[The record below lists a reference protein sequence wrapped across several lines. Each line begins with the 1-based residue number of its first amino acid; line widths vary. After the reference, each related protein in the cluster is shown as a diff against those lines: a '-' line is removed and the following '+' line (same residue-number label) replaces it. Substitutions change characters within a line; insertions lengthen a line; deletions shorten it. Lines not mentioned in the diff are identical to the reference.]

1 MYIYRSHVAHF
12 TTRKLPHFS
21 RCKERLSAAGGARTQ
36 APVATRP
43 FGYKREPT
51 SGFRTFPMNTSPT
64 STEYTPRV
72 EDDALVRGTGRFMDD
87 PRLPDTTHAVFV
99 RSPHAHA
106 RIVSVRA
113 EEARKAKKVL
123 AVLTAED
130 MKAANVGSVS
140 RHPPATGRGGAKMIM
155 PFRPSLAGEKVMH
168 VGDPVAMVIAET
180 VAAAQDA
187 ADLIQVEYEELP
199 AVIDLNDATRKDGTQ
214 LYPEAPGNLCIDWP
228 GPVADEHNER
238 EVADIIAKAPHVAKV
253 RVTNQRMVV
262 ASMETRGATGV
273 YDKATDSYTLHVCS
287 QSADSLRNLTAAVMG
302 VPNEKLRVITE
313 DVGGAFGM
321 KTPPYP
327 EYPTLLV
334 AARKVGRP
342 VQWQSTRSEAFVTD
356 TQARDTVT
364 EAELALDEKGKFLAL
379 RMRHLCNQGAY
390 VSTAGVNINTNNFAR
405 CLPGMY
411 RIPKIDV
418 SVLCYF
424 SNTTPI
430 GPYRGA
436 GRPEAN
442 YALERVVEE
451 GARVTGIDP
460 VRLRKKNLI
469 PPSAMPFKTPI
480 NTYDSGDFPAIM
492 DKALELADFDNFGKR
507 RRESARR
514 KKLRGI
520 GVSCMLEHA
529 GAMPMEQ
536 ASVSFPGGEALI
548 LGCNVQ
554 STGQGHA
561 TVFPRLLASKLGI
574 DPAKIQHRHGD
585 TAQGLT
591 GFASVGSRSA
601 MCAGSAIVHTADVML
616 AKGKK
621 LASALLEA
629 SEADIQYRNG
639 GFEVVGTDRK
649 ISLFETARQ
658 AKEKGESLDT
668 KEKTETPLTF
678 PNGCHVAEVEIDPE
692 TGAVDLVIYTAVDD
706 PGVML
711 DAMIVE
717 GQVHGS
723 IAQGLGQALVE
734 NAIYDAGSG
743 QLVAGSF
750 MDYGM
755 PHAHTMPL
763 ELREAVHSVPAKSN
777 PLGVKGTGEAG
788 TTAAIAAVMNAISN
802 AIPNGAADH
811 MDMPATPAKVWEACQ
826 KGMRK

>member
-1 MYIYRSHVAHF
+1 MTAKI
-12 TTRKLPHFS
+12 
-21 RCKERLSAAGGARTQ
+21 SAK
-36 APVATRP
+36 
-43 FGYKREPT
+43 YE
-51 SGFRTFPMNTSPT
+51 
-64 STEYTPRV
+64 PRV
-72 EDDALVRGTGRFMDD
+72 EDDALVRGSGRFMDD
-87 PRLPDTTHAVFV
+87 PRLPNTAYAAFV

-106 RIVSVRA
+106 RVVSVKA
-113 EEARKAKKVL
+113 EEARKVKKVL

-140 RHPPATGRGGAKMIM
+140 RHPPVVGRGGAKMIM

-168 VGDPVAMVIAET
+168 VGDPVAMVVAET
-180 VAAAQDA
+180 AAVAQDA
-187 ADLIQVEYEELP
+187 ADLVQVEYEELP
-199 AVIDLNDATRKDGTQ
+199 PVIDLGDAMKKGGTQ
-214 LYPEAPGNLCIDWP
+214 LYPEALGNLCVDWP
-228 GPVADEHNER
+228 GPVADELNER
-238 EVADIIAKAPHVAKV
+238 EVADIFGKAQHVAKV
-253 RVTNQRMVV
+253 SVANQRMVV

-273 YDKATDSYTLHVCS
+273 YDKTNDSYTLYACS
-287 QSADSLRNLTAAVMG
+287 QGADSLRGQGAAIMG
-302 VPNEKLRVITE
+302 LPNEKLRVITE

-321 KTPPYP
+321 KTPVYP
-327 EYPTLLV
+327 EYPALLV
-334 AARKVGRP
+334 AARQLGRP
-342 VQWQSTRSEAFVTD
+342 VHWQSTRSEAFVTD

-390 VSTAGVNINTNNFAR
+390 VSTAGVGINTNNFAR

-411 RIPKIDV
+411 RIPKVDV
-418 SVLCYF
+418 SVACYF
-424 SNTTPI
+424 SNTIPI

-451 GARVTGIDP
+451 AARIINMDP

-469 PPSAMPFKTPI
+469 PPSSMPFKTPI
-480 NTYDSGDFPAIM
+480 NTYDSGDFPAIV
-492 DKALELADFDNFGKR
+492 DKALELADFDNFNKR
-507 RRESARR
+507 RRESAKR

-529 GAMPMEQ
+529 GALPMEQ
-536 ASVSFPGGEALI
+536 ASVSFPGGDQMI

-561 TVFPRLLASKLGI
+561 TVFPRLLADKLGI
-574 DPAKIQHRHGD
+574 DSSKIQHRHGD

-621 LASALLEA
+621 VASALLEA
-629 SEADIQYRNG
+629 SEADIQYRSGN
-639 GFEVVGTDRK
+639 FEVVGTDRK
-649 ISLFETARQ
+649 ISLFEAARR
-658 AKEKGESLDT
+658 AKEVGGNLDT

-678 PNGCHVAEVEIDPE
+678 PNGCHIAEVEIDPD
-692 TGAVDLVIYTAVDD
+692 TGAVDLITYTAVDD

-711 DAMIVE
+711 DPVIVE
-717 GQVHGS
+717 GQVQGS
-723 IAQGLGQALVE
+723 IANGLGQALTE
-734 NAIYDAGSG
+734 NAVYDSTSG
-743 QLVAGSF
+743 QLVSGSF

-755 PHAHTMPL
+755 PHAHTMPI
-763 ELREAVHSVPAKSN
+763 ELREAVLSVPAKSN

-826 KGMRK
+826 KAVANK

>member
-1 MYIYRSHVAHF
+1 M
-12 TTRKLPHFS
+12 T
-21 RCKERLSAAGGARTQ
+21 
-36 APVATRP
+36 
-43 FGYKREPT
+43 
-51 SGFRTFPMNTSPT
+51 TSPA
-64 STEYTPRV
+64 SPKHTPRV
-72 EDDALVRGTGRFMDD
+72 EDEALVRGAGRFMDD
-87 PRLPDTTHAVFV
+87 PRLPNTAYAVFV

-106 RIVSVRA
+106 RVVSVRTD
-113 EEARKAKKVL
+113 EARKAKKVL

-140 RHPPATGRGGAKMIM
+140 RHPPVPGRGGAKMIT

-168 VGDPVAMVIAET
+168 VGDPVAMVVAES
-180 VAAAQDA
+180 AEAAQDA
-187 ADLIQVEYEELP
+187 ADLVQVEYEELP
-199 AVIDLNDATRKDGTQ
+199 AVIDLHDAMKKGGTQ
-214 LYPEAPGNLCIDWP
+214 LYAEAPANLCVDWP
-228 GPVADEHNER
+228 GPVPDENNER
-238 EVADIIAKAPHVAKV
+238 EVAEIIAKAPHVAKV
-253 RVTNQRMVV
+253 SVANQRMVV
-262 ASMETRGATGV
+262 ASMETRGSTGV
-273 YDKATDSYTLHVCS
+273 YDKASDSYTLFVCS

-302 VPNEKLRVITE
+302 LAAEKLRVITE

-327 EYPTLLV
+327 EYPALLV
-334 AARKVGRP
+334 ASRQLGRP
-342 VQWQSTRSEAFVTD
+342 VHWQSTRSEAFLTD

-364 EAELALDEKGKFLAL
+364 EAELAIDEKGKFLAL
-379 RMRHLCNQGAY
+379 RVRHLCNQGAY
-390 VSTAGVNINTNNFAR
+390 VSTAGVGINTNNFAR

-418 SVLCYF
+418 SVACYF
-424 SNTTPI
+424 SNTVPI

-451 GARVTGIDP
+451 AARITGIDP

-480 NTYDSGDFPAIM
+480 NTYDSGDFPAIV
-492 DKALELADFDNFGKR
+492 DKALKLADFENFNKR
-507 RRESARR
+507 RRESAKR

-520 GVSCMLEHA
+520 GISCMLEHA

-536 ASVSFPGGEALI
+536 ASVSFPGGEQII

-561 TVFPRLLASKLGI
+561 TVFPRLLAGKLGV
-574 DPAKIQHRHGD
+574 DAAKIQHRHGD

-621 LASALLEA
+621 IASALLEA
-629 SEADIQYRNG
+629 SEADIQYHSGN
-639 GFEVVGTDRK
+639 FEVVGTDRK
-649 ISLFETARQ
+649 ISLFETAKRAQ
-658 AKEKGESLDT
+658 EIGENLDT
-668 KEKTETPLTF
+668 KEKVETPLTF
-678 PNGCHVAEVEIDPE
+678 PNGCHIAEVEIDPD
-692 TGAVDLVIYTAVDD
+692 TGAVDLVTYTAVDD

-711 DAMIVE
+711 DPMIVE

-723 IAQGLGQALVE
+723 IAQGLGQALAE
-734 NAIYDAGSG
+734 NAIYDRSSG

-755 PHAHTMPL
+755 PHAHTMPI
-763 ELREAVHSVPAKSN
+763 ELRKAVHSVPATSN

-802 AIPNGAADH
+802 AIPNGAANY
-811 MDMPATPAKVWEACQ
+811 MDMPATPAKVWAACQ
-826 KGMRK
+826 KGLAGK

>member
-1 MYIYRSHVAHF
+1 
-12 TTRKLPHFS
+12 
-21 RCKERLSAAGGARTQ
+21 
-36 APVATRP
+36 
-43 FGYKREPT
+43 
-51 SGFRTFPMNTSPT
+51 
-64 STEYTPRV
+64 
-72 EDDALVRGTGRFMDD
+72 MDD
-87 PRLPDTTHAVFV
+87 PRLPNTAYAVFV

-106 RIVSVRA
+106 RVTSVNTD
-113 EEARKAKKVL
+113 EARRAKKVL

-130 MKAANVGSVS
+130 MKAANVGSLS
-140 RHPPATGRGGAKMIM
+140 RHPPVPGRGGAKMIM

-168 VGDPVAMVIAET
+168 VGDPVAVVVAET
-180 VAAAQDA
+180 IAAAQDA
-187 ADLIQVEYEELP
+187 ADLVRVEYEELP
-199 AVIDLNDATRKDGTQ
+199 AVIDLRDAMKKGGTQ
-214 LYPEAPGNLCIDWP
+214 LYPEAPGNLCVDWP
-228 GPVADEHNER
+228 GPVPDEQNER
-238 EVADIIAKAPHVAKV
+238 EVAEIIAKAPHVAKV
-253 RVTNQRMVV
+253 SVTNQRMVV

-273 YDKATDSYTLHVCS
+273 YDKANDGYTLYVCS
-287 QSADSLRNLTAAVMG
+287 QSADSLRNLSAAVMG
-302 VPNEKLRVITE
+302 VPNEKLRVITQ

-327 EYPTLLV
+327 EYPALLV
-334 AARKVGRP
+334 AARQLGRP

-356 TQARDTVT
+356 TQARDTIT
-364 EAELALDEKGKFLAL
+364 EAELAIDEKGKFLAL
-379 RMRHLCNQGAY
+379 RVRHLCNQGAY
-390 VSTAGVNINTNNFAR
+390 VSTAGVGINTNNFAR

-411 RIPKIDV
+411 RIPKV
-418 SVLCYF
+418 EASVACYF
-424 SNTTPI
+424 SNTIPI

-451 GARVTGIDP
+451 AARITGIDP

-480 NTYDSGDFPAIM
+480 NTYDSGDFPAIV
-492 DKALELADFDNFGKR
+492 DRALELADFDNFNKR
-507 RRESARR
+507 RRESSKR

-536 ASVSFPGGEALI
+536 ASVSFPGGDQLV

-561 TVFPRLLASKLGI
+561 TVFPRLLANKLGI
-574 DPAKIQHRHGD
+574 DAAKIQHRHGD
-585 TAQGLT
+585 TALGIT

-616 AKGKK
+616 TKGKK
-621 LASALLEA
+621 VASALLEA

-639 GFEVVGTDRK
+639 NFEVVGTDRK
-649 ISLFETARQ
+649 ISLFDTAKR
-658 AKEKGESLDT
+658 AKEIGESLDT

-678 PNGCHVAEVEIDPE
+678 PNGCHIAEVEIDPE
-692 TGAVDLVIYTAVDD
+692 TGAVDLVTYTAVDD

-717 GQVHGS
+717 GQVQGS
-723 IAQGLGQALVE
+723 IANGLGQALTE
-734 NAIYDAGSG
+734 NAVYDSESG

-755 PHAHTMPL
+755 PRAHHMPA
-763 ELREAVHSVPAKSN
+763 ELREAVHSVPATSN

-811 MDMPATPAKVWEACQ
+811 MEMPATPAKVWEACQ
-826 KGMRK
+826 RGLAGK

>member
-1 MYIYRSHVAHF
+1 M
-12 TTRKLPHFS
+12 T
-21 RCKERLSAAGGARTQ
+21 
-36 APVATRP
+36 
-43 FGYKREPT
+43 
-51 SGFRTFPMNTSPT
+51 TSPT
-64 STEYTPRV
+64 STKHTPRI

-87 PRLPDTTHAVFV
+87 PRLPNTAYAAFV

-106 RIVSVRA
+106 RIISVNTD
-113 EEARKAKKVL
+113 EARGAKKVL

-140 RHPPATGRGGAKMIM
+140 RHPPVAGRDGTKMVM

-168 VGDPVAMVIAET
+168 VGDPVAMVVAET
-180 VAAAQDA
+180 IAAAQDA
-187 ADLIQVEYEELP
+187 ADLVRVEYEELP
-199 AVIDLNDATRKDGTQ
+199 AVIDLRDAMKGGTQ
-214 LYPEAPGNLCIDWP
+214 LYPEAPGNLCVDWP
-228 GPVADEHNER
+228 GPVPDEQNER
-238 EVADIIAKAPHVAKV
+238 EVAEIIAKAPHVAKV
-253 RVTNQRMVV
+253 SVTNQRMVV

-273 YDKATDSYTLHVCS
+273 YDKANDGYTLYVCS
-287 QSADSLRNLTAAVMG
+287 QSADSLRNLSAAVMG
-302 VPNEKLRVITE
+302 VPNEKLRVITQ

-327 EYPTLLV
+327 EYPALLI
-334 AARKVGRP
+334 AARQLGRP

-364 EAELALDEKGKFLAL
+364 EAELAIDEKGKFLAL
-379 RMRHLCNQGAY
+379 RVRHLCNQGAY
-390 VSTAGVNINTNNFAR
+390 VSTAGVGINTNNFAR

-411 RIPKIDV
+411 RIPKV
-418 SVLCYF
+418 EASVACYF
-424 SNTTPI
+424 SNTIPI

-451 GARVTGIDP
+451 AARITGIDS

-469 PPSAMPFKTPI
+469 PPSSMPFKTPI
-480 NTYDSGDFPAIM
+480 NTYDSGDFPAIV
-492 DKALELADFDNFGKR
+492 DRALELADFDNFSKR
-507 RRESARR
+507 RRESSKR

-536 ASVSFPGGEALI
+536 ASVSFPGGDQLV

-561 TVFPRLLASKLGI
+561 TVFPRLLADKLGI
-574 DPAKIQHRHGD
+574 DAAKIQHRHGD
-585 TAQGLT
+585 TALGIT

-601 MCAGSAIVHTADVML
+601 MCAGSAIVYTADVML

-621 LASALLEA
+621 VASALLEA

-639 GFEVVGTDRK
+639 NFEVVGTDRK
-649 ISLFETARQ
+649 ISLFDTARR
-658 AKEKGESLDT
+658 AKEIGESLDT

-678 PNGCHVAEVEIDPE
+678 PNGCHIAEVEIDPE
-692 TGAVDLVIYTAVDD
+692 TGAVDLVTYTAVDD

-717 GQVHGS
+717 GQVQGS
-723 IAQGLGQALVE
+723 IANGLGQALTE
-734 NAIYDAGSG
+734 NAVYDSESG

-755 PHAHTMPL
+755 PRAHHMPA
-763 ELREAVHSVPAKSN
+763 ELREAVHSVPATSN

-811 MDMPATPAKVWEACQ
+811 MEMPATPAKVWEACQ
-826 KGMRK
+826 KGMAGK

>member
-1 MYIYRSHVAHF
+1 MSI
-12 TTRKLPHFS
+12 
-21 RCKERLSAAGGARTQ
+21 
-36 APVATRP
+36 
-43 FGYKREPT
+43 
-51 SGFRTFPMNTSPT
+51 SPT
-64 STEYTPRV
+64 NTKHTPRV
-72 EDDALVRGTGRFMDD
+72 EDDTLVRGGGRFMDD
-87 PRLPDTTHAVFV
+87 PRLPGTAYAVFV

-106 RIVSVRA
+106 RIVSVST
-113 EEARKAKKVL
+113 EEARKTKKVL

-140 RHPPATGRGGAKMIM
+140 RHPPVPGRAGTKMIM

-168 VGDPVAMVIAET
+168 VGDPVAMVVAET

-187 ADLIQVEYEELP
+187 ADLVQVEYEELP
-199 AVIDLNDATRKDGTQ
+199 AVIDLSDAMKQGATQ
-214 LYPEAPGNLCIDWP
+214 LHAEAPGNVCVDWP
-228 GPVADEHNER
+228 GPVADEQNER
-238 EVADIIAKAPHVAKV
+238 EVADIFAKAPHVAKV

-273 YDKATDSYTLHVCS
+273 YDQANDSYTLHVCS

-327 EYPTLLV
+327 EYPALLV
-334 AARKVGRP
+334 AARTVARP
-342 VQWQSTRSEAFVTD
+342 VQWQSTRSEAFLTD

-379 RMRHLCNQGAY
+379 RVRHLCNQGAY
-390 VSTAGVNINTNNFAR
+390 ISTAGVNINTNNFAR

-418 SVLCYF
+418 SVVCYF
-424 SNTTPI
+424 SNTIPI

-460 VRLRKKNLI
+460 VKLRKRNLI

-480 NTYDSGDFPAIM
+480 NTYDSGDFPALV
-492 DKALELADFDNFGKR
+492 DRALELADFDTFGKR
-507 RRESARR
+507 RRESAKR

-529 GAMPMEQ
+529 GAMPTEQ
-536 ASVSFPGGEALI
+536 ASVSFPGGEQLI

-561 TVFPRLLASKLGI
+561 TVFPHLLGNKLGI

-585 TAQGLT
+585 TALGLT

-621 LASALLEA
+621 VASALLEA

-639 GFEVVGTDRK
+639 SFEVVGTDRK
-649 ISLFETARQ
+649 ISLFETASR

-678 PNGCHVAEVEIDPE
+678 PNGCHIAEVEIDPE
-692 TGAVDLVIYTAVDD
+692 TGAVDLVTYTAVDD
-706 PGVML
+706 PGVIL
-711 DAMIVE
+711 DHMIVE
-717 GQVHGS
+717 GQVQGS
-723 IAQGLGQALVE
+723 IANGLGQALTE
-734 NAIYDAGSG
+734 NAVYDSGSG
-743 QLVAGSF
+743 QLIAGSF
-750 MDYGM
+750 MDYGVPRAHDM
-755 PHAHTMPL
+755 PI

-811 MDMPATPAKVWEACQ
+811 MDMPATPAKVWAACQ
-826 KGMRK
+826 RGLTGK

>member
-1 MYIYRSHVAHF
+1 M
-12 TTRKLPHFS
+12 T
-21 RCKERLSAAGGARTQ
+21 
-36 APVATRP
+36 
-43 FGYKREPT
+43 
-51 SGFRTFPMNTSPT
+51 TSPA
-64 STEYTPRV
+64 SPKHTPRV
-72 EDDALVRGTGRFMDD
+72 EDEALVRGAGRFMDD
-87 PRLPDTTHAVFV
+87 PRLPNTAYAVFV

-106 RIVSVRA
+106 RVVSVRTD
-113 EEARKAKKVL
+113 EARKAKKVL

-140 RHPPATGRGGAKMIM
+140 RHPPVPGRGGAKMIT

-168 VGDPVAMVIAET
+168 VGDPVAMVVAESGE
-180 VAAAQDA
+180 AAQDA
-187 ADLIQVEYEELP
+187 ADLVQVEYQELP
-199 AVIDLNDATRKDGTQ
+199 AVIDLHDAMKKGGTQ
-214 LYPEAPGNLCIDWP
+214 LYAEAPDNLCVDWP
-228 GPVADEHNER
+228 GPVPDENNER
-238 EVADIIAKAPHVAKV
+238 EVAEIIAKAPHVAKV
-253 RVTNQRMVV
+253 SVANQRMVV
-262 ASMETRGATGV
+262 ASMETRGSTGV
-273 YDKATDSYTLHVCS
+273 YDKASDSYTLFVCS

-302 VPNEKLRVITE
+302 LAAEKLRVITE

-327 EYPTLLV
+327 EYPALLV
-334 AARKVGRP
+334 ASRQLGRP
-342 VQWQSTRSEAFVTD
+342 VHWQSTRSEAFLTD

-364 EAELALDEKGKFLAL
+364 EAELAIDEKGKFLAL
-379 RMRHLCNQGAY
+379 RVRHLCNQGAY
-390 VSTAGVNINTNNFAR
+390 VSTAGVGINTNNFAR

-418 SVLCYF
+418 SVACYF
-424 SNTTPI
+424 SNTVPI

-451 GARVTGIDP
+451 AARITGINP

-480 NTYDSGDFPAIM
+480 NTYDSGDFPAIV
-492 DKALELADFDNFGKR
+492 DKALKLADFENFNKR
-507 RRESARR
+507 RRESAKR

-520 GVSCMLEHA
+520 GISCMLEHA

-536 ASVSFPGGEALI
+536 ASVSFPGGEQII

-561 TVFPRLLASKLGI
+561 TVFPRLLAGKLGV
-574 DPAKIQHRHGD
+574 DAAKIQHRHGD

-621 LASALLEA
+621 IASALLEA
-629 SEADIQYRNG
+629 SEADIQYHSGN
-639 GFEVVGTDRK
+639 FEVVGTDRK
-649 ISLFETARQ
+649 ISLFETAKRAQ
-658 AKEKGESLDT
+658 EIGENLDT
-668 KEKTETPLTF
+668 KEKVETPLTF
-678 PNGCHVAEVEIDPE
+678 PNGCHIAEVEIDPD
-692 TGAVDLVIYTAVDD
+692 TGAVDLVTYTAVDD

-711 DAMIVE
+711 DPMIVE

-723 IAQGLGQALVE
+723 IAQGLGQALAE
-734 NAIYDAGSG
+734 NAIYDGSSG

-750 MDYGM
+750 MDYGL
-755 PHAHTMPL
+755 PHAHTMPI
-763 ELREAVHSVPAKSN
+763 ELRKAVHSVPATSN

-802 AIPNGAADH
+802 AIPNGEANY
-811 MDMPATPAKVWEACQ
+811 MDMPATPAKVWVACQ
-826 KGMRK
+826 KGLAGK